1 MKQRE
6 VVSALWMLNAGCCYD
21 HLTETGSKQL
31 SFAKCHISHGAGRGG
46 GRGGGITNTRSAQ
59 KCAEMFQLFR
69 GCNSSFAR
77 RKIMRGDAAATLGK
91 GRCAEIVRL

>member
-21 HLTETGSKQL
+21 HLTQDLGTETGSKQL

-46 GRGGGITNTRSAQ
+46 GRGGGITNTRVRAKMCGDVSIIPRL
-59 KCAEMFQLFR
+59 QL
-69 GCNSSFAR
+69 
-77 RKIMRGDAAATLGK
+77 
-91 GRCAEIVRL
+91 